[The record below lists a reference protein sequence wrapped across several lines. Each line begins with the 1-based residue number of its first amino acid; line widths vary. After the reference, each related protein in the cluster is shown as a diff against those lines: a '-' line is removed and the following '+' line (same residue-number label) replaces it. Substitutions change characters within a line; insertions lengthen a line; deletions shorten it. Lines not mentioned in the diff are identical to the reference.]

1 MLIRHGANVNATDL
15 SLNTPLHVAA
25 SKSRLEVCSLLI
37 SEGTDPYQRNRY
49 SKSAI
54 DVAPS
59 SEIQD
64 KLISKL
70 TSTVIILTNVEF
82 LDLNFNLFA

>member
-15 SLNTPLHVAA
+15 WSFTPLHEAA

-37 SEGTDPYQRNRY
+37 SEGADPYQRNCY

-59 SEIQD
+59 TEIQD
-64 KLISKL
+64 KLICKSL
-70 TSTVIILTNVEF
+70 TVIILTHFEF
-82 LDLNFNLFA
+82 